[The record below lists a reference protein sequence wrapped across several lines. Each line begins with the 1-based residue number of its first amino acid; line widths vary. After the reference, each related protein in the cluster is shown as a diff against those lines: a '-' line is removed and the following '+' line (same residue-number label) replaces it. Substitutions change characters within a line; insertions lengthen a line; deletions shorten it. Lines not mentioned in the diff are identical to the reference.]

1 MMSRTPA
8 MGRLHY
14 MSKHSN
20 DLLPFSDLRDSNE
33 TNIGGKHQNCCGV

>member
-1 MMSRTPA
+1 

-20 DLLPFSDLRDSNE
+20 NLLPFSDLHDGNE
-33 TNIGGKHQNCCGV
+33 TNSGGKHQNCCGV